1 MNPRFRELP
10 EEKQLAI
17 LNAAMEV
24 FAKYDYPKASTDL
37 IAAKARVSKGLL
49 FYYFH
54 NKKEL
59 YFAVYHYALETV
71 TQAVVDEKLWKITDF
86 YELLHDSAM
95 KKMAVLGRHPYIMDF
110 SIRSYFSEKE
120 EGSEGLKQ
128 VNAQGVD
135 DIFETYFSGV
145 DHTKFKADVDPRRV
159 YNMLIWM
166 MDGYLHAWRMQG
178 TPLDVEK
185 MQHEFLQWITILKKS
200 TYREEYV

>member
-1 MNPRFRELP
+1 MNPRFQELP

-37 IAAKARVSKGLL
+37 IAAKAGVSKGLL

-59 YFAVYHYALETV
+59 YFAVYRYALETV
-71 TQAVVDEKLWKITDF
+71 TQAVVDEKLWSIKDF
-86 YELLHDSAM
+86 YELLHYSAT
-95 KKMAVLGRHPYIMDF
+95 KKMEILGKHPYIMDF

-120 EGSEGLKQ
+120 EVSEGLKQ
-128 VNAQGVD
+128 ANAQGVD

-145 DHTKFKADVDPRRV
+145 DLTKFKAEVDPRQI
-159 YNMLIWM
+159 YHMLIWM

-185 MQHEFLQWITILKKS
+185 MQREFIQWIAILKRS
-200 TYREEYV
+200 TYREEYL

>member
-1 MNPRFRELP
+1 M
-10 EEKQLAI
+10 
-17 LNAAMEV
+17 
-24 FAKYDYPKASTDL
+24 
-37 IAAKARVSKGLL
+37 
-49 FYYFH
+49 
-54 NKKEL
+54 
-59 YFAVYHYALETV
+59 
-71 TQAVVDEKLWKITDF
+71 
-86 YELLHDSAM
+86 
-95 KKMAVLGRHPYIMDF
+95 
-110 SIRSYFSEKE
+110 
-120 EGSEGLKQ
+120 SEGLKQ

-145 DHTKFKADVDPRRV
+145 DLTKFKADVDPRRV